1 MKELKPEE
9 IIKNE
14 FQNAMSKLEKQFD
27 LAYYGIKIIL
37 TEYDDEF
44 EKWNEVV
51 LIDTNEKRFCA
62 FCGKETLFYDHDMHT
77 HLCAKCYSDLKEKR
91 NEEKNNI

>member
-27 LAYYGIKIIL
+27 LAYYGIKVIL

-51 LIDTNEKRFCA
+51 LIDTNEKKFCA
-62 FCGKETLFYDHDMHT
+62 FCGKETLFYDHDIHM
-77 HLCAKCYSDLKEKR
+77 HLCAKCYNDLKKEK
-91 NEEKNNI
+91 